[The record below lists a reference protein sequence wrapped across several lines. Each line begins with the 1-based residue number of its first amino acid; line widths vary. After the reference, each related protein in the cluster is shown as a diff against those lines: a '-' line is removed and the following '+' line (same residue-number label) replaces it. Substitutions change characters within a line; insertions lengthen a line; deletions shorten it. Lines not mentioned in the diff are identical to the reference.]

1 MKTTKSLFLA
11 FASLGLF
18 ACSNEDV
25 ITEQGADNGQTQ
37 SMFVRLE
44 GLSDG
49 SRGIGGS
56 ETGQDGNTVGLSNIT
71 VLFTDG
77 NKVVQVEKLSSTD
90 EGSGWAELITTGHI
104 FHGITTKATQVC
116 IVGNAEGKSY
126 AASLAKDET
135 VSKVKDLLSKL
146 SEEQTFTNVTLFGED
161 TQLAPSAD
169 TDPDGNKLLE
179 AEVPLNP
186 LISRIEIGNIGCED
200 LGSGTHKFSK
210 MELQS
215 IGLMDYNNNVAL
227 GGGTTGLVAMTL
239 GESGNL
245 LEPGSTPVEG
255 KWIFGET
262 TDSENGEYTDYK
274 WAWDKFATGAVL
286 DQSADR
292 YNPTYGEPAAT
303 EGKFVYHFNPAKIN
317 GNKLMNVKLVTKA
330 YIKND
335 QQQEVLFPY
344 GSVVT
349 ARFQKEN
356 EDEPGTW
363 VDLVEFEAGKI
374 YTLDYV
380 FKEENVG
387 PWDPSETTCV
397 KINVNVAKWDVV
409 ALKPVFN

>member
-56 ETGQDGNTVGLSNIT
+56 ETGQDGKTVGLSNIT

-90 EGSGWAELITTGHI
+90 DKWDELTTTGYI
-104 FHGITTKATQVC
+104 FHRITTKATQVC

-126 AASLAKDET
+126 AASLKEKET
-135 VSKVKDLLSKL
+135 VSNVKNLLSNL

-161 TQLAPSAD
+161 TQLAPSDA
-169 TDPDGNKLLE
+169 TDPDGNELLE
-179 AEVPLNP
+179 AEVTLNP
-186 LISRIEIGNIGCED
+186 LVSRIEIGNIGCED

-317 GNKLMNVKLVTKA
+317 DDMMNVKLVTKA

-349 ARFQKEN
+349 ARFQKKVSDNPEAW
-356 EDEPGTW
+356 EP
-363 VDLVEFEAGKI
+363 LVKFEAGKI

-387 PWDPSETTCV
+387 PWDPNETTCV